1 MSSAALPVSE
11 KFAQALKVG
20 RPPNVVKL
28 FPNSRALLVSG
39 KVIDRAMIAKGK
51 AMAIAANAR
60 NRFVIYGALRAAQR
74 ADAALIIEIAKSE
87 GGTGAYCAVNYW
99 NMATFVDAV
108 ANELSITVPVAIHP
122 DHSPI

>member
-1 MSSAALPVSE
+1 MSSAALPVSQ
-11 KFAQALKVG
+11 KFDQALQVG
-20 RPPNVVKL
+20 RPPNVAKL

-39 KVIDRAMIAKGK
+39 KVIDRAMIAKGR

-99 NMATFVDAV
+99 NMAAFVDA
-108 ANELSITVPVAIHP
+108 L
-122 DHSPI
+122 